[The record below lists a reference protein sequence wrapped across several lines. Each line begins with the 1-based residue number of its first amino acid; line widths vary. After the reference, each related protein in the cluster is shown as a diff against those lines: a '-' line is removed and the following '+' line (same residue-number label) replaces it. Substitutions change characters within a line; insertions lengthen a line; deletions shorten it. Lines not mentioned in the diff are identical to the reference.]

1 MNIKDFDTFM
11 PFTIGNV
18 YKDIFCSLEVAKLAK
33 QIGFNIPT
41 RNRVTVY
48 LTTNEHDEDGTS
60 GPFGWEEGELEF
72 DDGFFVNDE
81 PSVDYSNESY
91 TSYALPTLVT
101 LQGWLREV
109 KGITVWITPNEF
121 SSAPNIWVYNLT
133 YYQNGKLLENIEKAT
148 DDKHMGPDQ
157 ALNNGIHCALHILL
171 NSEQTEE

>member
-1 MNIKDFDTFM
+1 MNIKDFDSFI

-41 RNRVTVY
+41 RHSVTEYTSTQV
-48 LTTNEHDEDGTS
+48 NEQDGAS

-72 DDGFFVNDE
+72 DGSFFING
-81 PSVDYSNESY
+81 SSSDYSNESY
-91 TSYALPTLVT
+91 TSYALPTLAT
-101 LQGWLREV
+101 LQGWLREA
-109 KGITVWITPNEF
+109 KGISVWITPNEF

-133 YYQNGKLLENIEKAT
+133 YYQNGKLLEEIVKAT

-157 ALNNGIHCALHILL
+157 ALNNGIHCALHILSNL
-171 NSEQTEE
+171 EQTEE